1 MLKYKSEQ
9 WTALVPGSGP
19 WRRTSVHQLIRQGN
33 VFIRGS
39 SGQPIPTFPA
49 HPNNPQP
56 SGPSRPSQPSRRW
69 SMTLI
74 CDADPWRWS
83 GHVLDINS
91 VTLIRTSRFRSLT
104 LVPDADSTRQILT
117 RNLIGGS
124 YENLGNVA
132 LFLTYHA
139 VHQWFTKMPPTY
151 RRTKTPSL
159 ANFTNSDAHAKN
171 GTKKGNKIRILRFAK
186 KPQRS

>member
-1 MLKYKSEQ
+1 M
-9 WTALVPGSGP
+9 
-19 WRRTSVHQLIRQGN
+19 
-33 VFIRGS
+33 
-39 SGQPIPTFPA
+39 
-49 HPNNPQP
+49 
-56 SGPSRPSQPSRRW
+56 
-69 SMTLI
+69 
-74 CDADPWRWS
+74 
-83 GHVLDINS
+83 
-91 VTLIRTSRFRSLT
+91 TLIRTSRFRSLT

-171 GTKKGNKIRILRFAK
+171 GTKKRQQDKDLEVCQKAAEKLEHRRSGINTSQLSRNV
-186 KPQRS
+186 QR